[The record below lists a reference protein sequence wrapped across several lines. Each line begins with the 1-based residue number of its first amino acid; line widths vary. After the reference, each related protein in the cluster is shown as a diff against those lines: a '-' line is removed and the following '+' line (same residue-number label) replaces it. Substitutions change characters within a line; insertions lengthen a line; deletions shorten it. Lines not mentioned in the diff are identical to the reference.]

1 MARFEYLN
9 INPDGEEI
17 GDCVTRA
24 ISLATGINYFDVAED
39 LILSADML
47 GCDALY
53 LCCYTHLLDDIYN
66 LPQVECEGYTV
77 GEFANLHPEGTFI
90 VRMGGHLSV
99 IIDNCVYDIW
109 DCRDELLTNVW
120 RVD

>member
-1 MARFEYLN
+1 MARFKYLN
-9 INPDGEEI
+9 INPDGEKI

-77 GEFANLHPEGTFI
+77 EEFADIHPTGTYI
-90 VRMGGHLSV
+90 VRMGGHLST

-109 DCRDELLTNVW
+109 DCRDEFLTNSW